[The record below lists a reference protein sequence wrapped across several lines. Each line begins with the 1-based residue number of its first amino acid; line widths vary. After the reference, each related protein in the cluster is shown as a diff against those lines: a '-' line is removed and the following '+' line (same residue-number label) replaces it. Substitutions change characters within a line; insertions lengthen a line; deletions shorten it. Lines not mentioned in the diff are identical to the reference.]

1 VRAQWPDSVICRELV
16 IAILSSGVALASA
29 GRERLT
35 SRPVRTPYTL
45 SVESCPKIGFGLRE
59 KRRRNYILSTSP
71 QGTDLANTALLV
83 SIIRG
88 LVKKGLIDQADARL
102 WLSNAATFVADTDPP
117 QQAYKQDALTLLRDK
132 LPGFLD

>member
-1 VRAQWPDSVICRELV
+1 M
-16 IAILSSGVALASA
+16 
-29 GRERLT
+29 
-35 SRPVRTPYTL
+35 
-45 SVESCPKIGFGLRE
+45 
-59 KRRRNYILSTSP
+59 RRDYILSTSP

-102 WLSNAATFVADTDPP
+102 WLSNAATFVAETDPP

-132 LPGFLD
+132 LPVLLD